1 MKKLSLNEIR
11 KFGNLE
17 MLAKQF
23 VEGFITGMHKSPY
36 HGFSVEFSEHRLY
49 NSGESTR
56 HIDWKVFSRTDKLF
70 VKTFEEETNL
80 RCMLVID
87 QSSSMYYPK
96 EDYGKLVFSVMS
108 AAAIAYMLHKQRDAV
123 GLTAFGDEITLQTQ
137 IKSTSTH
144 LHQLFAQMQSLL
156 DQSPKMMQTDVAKIL
171 HQIAD
176 QVHKRSLV
184 VIFSDMM
191 DKQGR
196 LDEIFAALQHLK
208 HNRHEVLIFH
218 VKDAETE
225 EFFNFDEKPLMV
237 EDLETGETLKIQ
249 PSQVREIYRK
259 KIAQINEEI
268 KLKCGQYKVHFVEA
282 DIKSGFEFVLQQYL
296 MKRAKMR

>member
-156 DQSPKMMQTDVAKIL
+156 DQSPQMMQTDVAKIL

-282 DIKSGFEFVLQQYL
+282 DIKNGFEFVLQQYL